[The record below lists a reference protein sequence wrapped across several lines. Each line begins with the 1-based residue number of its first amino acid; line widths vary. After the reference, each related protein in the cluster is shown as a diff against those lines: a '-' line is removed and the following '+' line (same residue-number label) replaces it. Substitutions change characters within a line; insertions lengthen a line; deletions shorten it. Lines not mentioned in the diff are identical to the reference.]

1 MEESY
6 VGKPCFWVDKV
17 NHDKRLDGKELGICI
32 EEGFYR
38 VNGLPIVCFEKPF
51 LGFKWQYK
59 SDVRL

>member
-17 NHDKRLDGKELGICI
+17 NHDKKYDGHPLGICI
-32 EEGFYR
+32 EETTHNLYE
-38 VNGLPIVCFEKPF
+38 VPIVWFEKPF
-51 LGFKWQYK
+51 LGFVWQFK